1 MSWFSSP
8 TCAVER
14 MEKGDFSSFCQ
25 TILWNMSG
33 YLDSANL
40 AITVTTSDTAA
51 PAGKTKEGLTHL
63 IHVHLTF
70 PQSITVSSSQATIV
84 KTGKTR
90 IISYNYIQHKWI
102 ID

>member
-1 MSWFSSP
+1 MSTDVLVFLSYL
-8 TCAVER
+8 CGGADGE
-14 MEKGDFSSFCQ
+14 

-33 YLDSANL
+33 YLDPANL

-70 PQSITVSSSQATIV
+70 PQSITVSKFSSHNRQDGQNPHNIL
-84 KTGKTR
+84 
-90 IISYNYIQHKWI
+90 
-102 ID
+102 